1 MKNEGNKLKI
11 SIQGNLGSYSHI
23 AANSIF
29 GNTIEILERPDF
41 TQVFD
46 DLKEKRADYIVIPI
60 ENSTHGSVYQNY
72 DNISKYNFP
81 VVGEVYLKINFHL
94 ITHPDTKFEDIKT
107 LYTHPVAM
115 NQIREFLKEN
125 PQITPIEFEDT
136 AGSVKMIKEKGLKD
150 SAAAAGK
157 LAAEIYEMKVI
168 EENIHENGKNYTRF
182 FVLSRNGERPEK
194 LIKEVNNKTTIQFQL
209 GEEPGSLYKSLRA
222 FSDRDISLTKIESR
236 PIINTDWE
244 YRFYVD
250 VTAGIQED
258 KLKNALF
265 EFKSYVKDFK
275 ILGSYKKGESIL
287 T

>member
-1 MKNEGNKLKI
+1 MKI

-23 AANSIF
+23 AAKSVFGNSIEL
-29 GNTIEILERPDF
+29 IERSEF

-46 DLKEKRADYIVIPI
+46 DLKEGRADYIVVPI

-72 DNISKYNFP
+72 DNITNYNFP
-81 VVGEVYLKINFHL
+81 VIGEVYLKINFHL
-94 ITHPDTKFEDIKT
+94 IAHPGVKLEDIKT

-115 NQIREFLKEN
+115 NQIREFLREN
-125 PQITPIEFEDT
+125 PNIKPIEFEDT

-150 SAAAAGK
+150 AAAAAGK

-168 EENIHENGKNYTRF
+168 KEDIHENGKNYTRF
-182 FVLSRNGERPEK
+182 FVLSKNNVKPEELKK
-194 LIKEVNNKTTIQFQL
+194 LLDNKTTIQFQL
-209 GEEPGSLYKSLRA
+209 GEEPGSLYKALRCFA
-222 FSDRDISLTKIESR
+222 DRDIALTKIESR
-236 PIINTDWE
+236 PVMNTDWE

-250 VTAGIQED
+250 AMAGIQDE
-258 KLKNALF
+258 KLKNSLF

-275 ILGSYKKGESIL
+275 ILGSYQKGNYIN